1 MTTKS
6 AYALRGSC
14 ECGTCA
20 YEVHKQPKAR
30 FICHCT
36 ICQAFTG
43 RAFSD
48 VTVLRATDVALT
60 NADQIAFKKY
70 RPPPNINRGL
80 CRRCGKPALETA
92 GSGLIKILFIPTP
105 NFARQDL
112 LPPVR
117 MHIFYH
123 RRLADAD
130 DALPKHSGYFRSQLA
145 IGQLLFKG
153 L

>member
-1 MTTKS
+1 MTPEP

-14 ECGTCA
+14 EYGTCA

-48 VTVLRATDVALT
+48 VTVLRAKNVALT
-60 NADQIAFKKY
+60 NADQIAFKTY
-70 RPPPNINRGL
+70 RPPPNVNRGL
-80 CRRCGKPALETA
+80 CRRCGKPALEMA
-92 GSGLIKILFIPTP
+92 GSGPLKILFVPTP
-105 NFARQDL
+105 NIERQDL
-112 LPPVR
+112 LPPVQ
-117 MHIFYH
+117 MHVFYH

-130 DALPKHSGYFRSQLA
+130 DALPKYSGYFRSELA
-145 IGQLLFKG
+145 LGRLILKG